1 MVTGRRG
8 QPEPEGGNCSPREA
22 LSTKLQ
28 AGFGANQDFMG
39 FWTINIHLRRDG
51 DLSPP
56 QLDTFHPVKACQL
69 YTQKTSGRE
78 GGGDKSQGPHM
89 PNNWSPELLRP
100 GKSTKRRPNQVC
112 AFEEYLST

>member
-1 MVTGRRG
+1 MVDIHQKGHSQRSAPQKRHM
-8 QPEPEGGNCSPREA
+8 A
-22 LSTKLQ
+22 
-28 AGFGANQDFMG
+28 
-39 FWTINIHLRRDG
+39 HLRRDG

-56 QLDTFHPVKACQL
+56 QLDTFNPVKACQL
-69 YTQKTSGRE
+69 YTQKTSGRD